1 MQQTR
6 FPQIET
12 LLPHRAPMLLLAQI
26 LEATSTQ
33 LWCLVRTDACP
44 DLVEADGLPS
54 NLAMEYLA
62 QAGALLLGLQ
72 ASKDPDAKPT
82 PGLLVAC
89 ARLSC
94 STPYLDPGQALVAR
108 VGFGSSAP
116 SRASGLVRL
125 QGELASFPPAAAER
139 VDPGGWAQRWPAE
152 PAAAAEL
159 SVYLPDSRA
168 ASTRPRVLQ

>member
-1 MQQTR
+1 MPQTR
-6 FPQIET
+6 FPQIQT
-12 LLPHRAPMLLLAQI
+12 LLPHRAPMLLLERI
-26 LEATSTQ
+26 LDASSER

-44 DLVEADGLPS
+44 DLVEAAGIPS

-62 QAGALLLGLQ
+62 QAGALLLGLH
-72 ASKDPDAKPT
+72 APKDPTTPPT

-94 STPYLDPGQALVAR
+94 STPFLDPEQALVAQ
-108 VGFGSSAP
+108 VAFAASVP

-125 QGELASFPPAAAER
+125 RGELASFPLTTANSI
-139 VDPGGWAQRWPAE
+139 DPGGWVARWPDQ

-159 SVYLPDSRA
+159 SVYLPSSAAPSTATRA
-168 ASTRPRVLQ
+168 QQ